1 MVVEKDEVDEALALT
16 INCPVLVTERLVMR
30 PPHAED
36 AGDLVKLANDRQ
48 LAAML
53 ASMPHPYGEG
63 EARAFIG
70 NWSQP
75 RAGAGYAL
83 TLAETGT
90 FIGCA
95 SLIDGR
101 QGLTLGYWSGRPHQ
115 GNGLATEAAHAL
127 VDLAFRATEIDRL
140 YASCRVVNTASRRVI
155 QKCGFH
161 YAGSGLAQSRVAG
174 QVPVEHYQ
182 LDRKT
187 WISLRSWPRN
197 G

>member
-1 MVVEKDEVDEALALT
+1 MVVEKDEVDEALALV

-83 TLAETGT
+83 TLADTGA

-101 QGLTLGYWSGRPHQ
+101 QGLTLGYWIGRPHQ
-115 GNGLATEAAHAL
+115 GQGLATEAAHAL

-161 YAGSGLAQSRVAG
+161 YAGPGLAQSRVAG

>member
-1 MVVEKDEVDEALALT
+1 MVVETDEVDEAQALT
-16 INCPVLVTERLVMR
+16 INCPVLITERLVMR
-30 PPHAED
+30 PPHAD
-36 AGDLVKLANDRQ
+36 DVADLVKLANDRQ

-53 ASMPHPYGEG
+53 ATMPHPYGEQH
-63 EARAFIG
+63 ALAFIN

-83 TLAETGT
+83 TLADTGAL
-90 FIGCA
+90 IGCA
-95 SLIDGR
+95 SLIQGR
-101 QGLTLGYWSGRPHQ
+101 QGLTLGYWIGRPHQ
-115 GNGLATEAAHAL
+115 GQGFATEAAHAL

-161 YAGSGLAQSRVAG
+161 YAGPGLAQSRVAG

-182 LDRKT
+182 LDRKI